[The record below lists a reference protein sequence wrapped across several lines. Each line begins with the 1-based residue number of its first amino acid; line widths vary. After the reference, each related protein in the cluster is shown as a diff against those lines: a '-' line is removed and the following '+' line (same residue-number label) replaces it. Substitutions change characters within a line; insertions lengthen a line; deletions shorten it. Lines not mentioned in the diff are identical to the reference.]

1 MRFPTNDIMSLVGEA
16 ARYELGESTGPD
28 MRLATLLDA
37 VGQGNLGDMPLAY
50 GTTAGDPRLRQAI
63 AEAHGVTADDVVV
76 TIGGIHALFLSA
88 FILCN
93 HGDEAV
99 TTSPLFPLARHALD
113 VVGAQVRTLPL
124 AFERGYQLDPMALR
138 GQFSPATKL
147 VSLASPQNPSGVA
160 IPPAVLCDV
169 LAALE
174 EQCPDAYLLLDE
186 TYREA
191 VYGDNPT
198 APSAAALSPRVIA
211 IASLSK
217 CHGAPGLRL
226 GWAITRDPALR
237 EQLVLGKFHTVIS
250 CSPVCEALA
259 LQVLAQRERIMAER
273 RRHLAAGLAQTAAWV
288 QEHKAFVDWVRP
300 DAGAICCVRLKPA
313 VFDDVA
319 VRRFYDVL
327 AGEGVR
333 VANGAWFGDEARVFR
348 LGFGLLATPDLTSA
362 LHVLAAALQQTVR
375 TAV

>member
-1 MRFPTNDIMSLVGEA
+1 LVGEA

-37 VGQGNLGDMPLAY
+37 AGQGNLGDMPLAY
-50 GTTAGDPRLRQAI
+50 GTTAGDSRLRQAI

-93 HGDEAV
+93 RGDEAV

-124 AFERGYQLDPMALR
+124 AFERDYQLDPIALR
-138 GQFSPATKL
+138 GQLSPATKL

-198 APSAAALSPRVIA
+198 APSAATLSPRVIA

-273 RRHLAAGLAQTAAWV
+273 RRHLAAGLAQTAEGGP
-288 QEHKAFVDWVRP
+288 EHKAVGDWVRP
-300 DAGAICCVRLKPA
+300 DGGAIFCGRLKTA
-313 VFDDVA
+313 VFEEVA
-319 VRRFYDVL
+319 VRRFYAIL

-333 VANGAWFGDEARVFR
+333 VANGTWFGDEARVFR
-348 LGFGLLATPDLTSA
+348 LGIGLLATPDLTVA
-362 LHVLAAALQQTVR
+362 LNVLAAALQQTVR
-375 TAV
+375 AAA